1 MLAQQ
6 EDERHLRSRPAKF
19 HVNLA
24 ERGAALPKADGTLV
38 SALGGGP
45 SQKILGYVTARCA
58 RFQRAITVRM
68 MRTPERG
75 CVSAGVR
82 VMTRRFV
89 KLLAAAVAL
98 GAFISAL
105 KLQPRDM
112 VEAAGMVEGAPED

>member
-19 HVNLA
+19 DANLA
-24 ERGAALPKADGTLV
+24 ERGAASPKADGTLV

-68 MRTPERG
+68 MR
-75 CVSAGVR
+75 S
-82 VMTRRFV
+82 
-89 KLLAAAVAL
+89 
-98 GAFISAL
+98 
-105 KLQPRDM
+105 
-112 VEAAGMVEGAPED
+112 